1 MAKGNLVLGTLR
13 GKLGDVV
20 AYRSLGQQ
28 MARVRVR
35 NVKNPKTQ
43 LQTLQRLV
51 LACAAKT
58 VSTMSGIL
66 DHSFQSVA
74 YGAESTRYARKQIMK
89 VLREQMVAAYN
100 DEARTTAAQQVGCFP
115 SYASGAAVAAFP
127 VSQGSL
133 PQIPCEVVNNGQGFI
148 SAVVEFSTT
157 LTVAELCA
165 ALGVSIDTQLTF
177 VFLTPKRI
185 TAEGETPAF
194 YNADFRV
201 ARVNF
206 LSTAADLP
214 VFVATSATEGSPL
227 ILSSAVVDT
236 ERSTDWLRLLFGRGE
251 ADAQSIQYDYVNTQ
265 TISGSNACAGFAVIA
280 SKWDGSKW
288 LRSTQTLAVGYPV
301 TTSGASAAQSW
312 AAFNFFEDLM
322 DNEEQ
327 QQAVAEDRYL
337 NKEKN

>member
-1 MAKGNLVLGTLR
+1 MAKGNLILGTSR
-13 GKLGDVV
+13 GKLGDIVT
-20 AYRSLGQQ
+20 YRSMGQQ

-43 LQTLQRLV
+43 LQTLQRVV

-58 VSTMSGIL
+58 VSVMSSIL
-66 DHSFQSVA
+66 DHSFQSVT
-74 YGAESTRYARKQIMK
+74 YGAESKRYARKQIMK

-100 DEARTTAAQQVGCFP
+100 DEGRLSEAQQVGCYP
-115 SYASGAAVAAFP
+115 TYASGAAVAAFP

-133 PQIPCEVVNNGQGFI
+133 PQIPCEVVNEGMGNI
-148 SAVVEFSTT
+148 PVVVDYSTT
-157 LTVAELCA
+157 LTVAQFCT

-177 VFLTPKRI
+177 IFLTPKRI
-185 TAEGETPAF
+185 TATDETPAF
-194 YNADFRV
+194 YNANFRV

-206 LSTAADLP
+206 LPTAANDP
-214 VFVATSATEGSPL
+214 VFEAVGEGADSPL
-227 ILSSAVVDT
+227 ILSSAVVDMD
-236 ERSTDWLRLLFGRGE
+236 RSTDFERVLFGRDDVN
-251 ADAQSIQYDYVNTQ
+251 ANCIQYDYTNTQ
-265 TISGSNACAGFAVIA
+265 AIGADNSCAGFAVIA

-301 TTSGASAAQSW
+301 TVSGAPAAQSW

-322 DNEEQ
+322 DKEEEQ
-327 QQAVAEDRYL
+327 KAVAEDRYL

>member
-1 MAKGNLVLGTLR
+1 MAKGNLILGTSR
-13 GKLGDVV
+13 GKLGDIVT
-20 AYRSLGQQ
+20 YRSMGQQ

-58 VSTMSGIL
+58 TSAMASIL
-66 DHSFQSVA
+66 DHSWQSVA
-74 YGAESTRYARKQIMK
+74 YGPDSTRYARKQIMK

-133 PQIPCEVVNNGQGFI
+133 PQIPCEIVDGGRGLI
-148 SAVVEFSTT
+148 DAVVEFSTT
-157 LTVAELCA
+157 LTVAELCT
-165 ALGVSIDTQLTF
+165 ALGVSVDTQLTF

-185 TAEGETPAF
+185 TADGETPAF

-206 LSTAADLP
+206 LPTAADQP
-214 VFVATSATEGSPL
+214 VFVATGEGEGSAL
-227 ILSSAVVDT
+227 MLSSAVVDA
-236 ERSTDWLRLLFGRGE
+236 ERSTDWTRLMFGRGD
-251 ADAQSIQYDYVNTQ
+251 ADLGTIQFDYANTR
-265 TISGSNACAGFAVIA
+265 TIGDDNNCSAFTVIA

-288 LRSTQTLAVGYPV
+288 LRSTQTLAVGYPLP
-301 TTSGASAAQSW
+301 TATAPSEQPW
-312 AAFNFFEDLM
+312 AAFNFFEDLL
-322 DNEEQ
+322 DNEQ
-327 QQAVAEDRYL
+327 QQQAIAEDRYL

>member
-1 MAKGNLVLGTLR
+1 MAKGNLILGTSR
-13 GKLGDVV
+13 GKLGDIVT
-20 AYRSLGQQ
+20 YRSMGQQ

-43 LQTLQRLV
+43 LQTLQRVV

-58 VSTMSGIL
+58 VAVMSPIL
-66 DHSFQSVA
+66 DHSFQSVT
-74 YGAESTRYARKQIMK
+74 YGAESKRYARKQIMK

-100 DEARTTAAQQVGCFP
+100 DETRATAAQQVGCFP

-127 VSQGSL
+127 ISQGSL
-133 PQIPCEVVNNGQGFI
+133 PQIPCEVVNEGHGNI
-148 SAVVEFSTT
+148 SVVVDYTTT

-177 VFLTPKRI
+177 IFLTPKRI

-206 LSTAADLP
+206 LPTAASQP
-214 VFVATSATEGSPL
+214 VFVASGEGADSPL
-227 ILSSAVVDT
+227 ILSSAVVDA
-236 ERSTDWLRLLFGRGE
+236 ERSTDWLRLLFGRGDT
-251 ADAQSIQYDYVNTQ
+251 DANSIQFDYTNTR
-265 TISGSNACAGFAVIA
+265 TIGTGNECAGFSVIA
-280 SKWDGSKW
+280 SKWDGTKW

-301 TTSGASAAQSW
+301 LASAAIEAQPD

-322 DNEEQ
+322 DEEEQ
-327 QQAVAEDRYL
+327 QKAVAEDRYL

>member
-1 MAKGNLVLGTLR
+1 MSKGNLILGTSR
-13 GKLGDVV
+13 GKLGDIVT
-20 AYRSLGQQ
+20 YRSMGQQ

-43 LQTLQRLV
+43 LQTLQRVV

-58 VSTMSGIL
+58 VAVMSPIL
-66 DHSFQSVA
+66 DHSFQSVM
-74 YGAESTRYARKQIMK
+74 YGAESKRYARKQIMK

-127 VSQGSL
+127 ISQGSL
-133 PQIPCEVVNNGQGFI
+133 PQIPCEVVNEGQGNI
-148 SAVVEFSTT
+148 PVVVEYSTT
-157 LTVAELCA
+157 LTVAEFCA

-185 TAEGETPAF
+185 TGEGETPAF

-206 LSTAADLP
+206 LPTAAAQP
-214 VFVATSATEGSPL
+214 IFVASGEGADSAL
-227 ILSSAVVDT
+227 ILSSAVVDA
-236 ERSTDWLRLLFGRGE
+236 ERSTDWTRLLFGRGDN
-251 ADAQSIQYDYVNTQ
+251 DANSIQYDYANTR
-265 TISGSNACAGFAVIA
+265 TIGAGNECAGFSVIA

-301 TTSGASAAQSW
+301 TTSGAAEEQPW

-322 DNEEQ
+322 DKEEEQ
-327 QQAVAEDRYL
+327 KAVAEDRYL

>member
-1 MAKGNLVLGTLR
+1 MT
-13 GKLGDVV
+13 
-20 AYRSLGQQ
+20 YRSMGQQ

-43 LQTLQRLV
+43 LQTLQRVV

-58 VSTMSGIL
+58 VAVMSPIL
-66 DHSFQSVA
+66 DHSFQSVM
-74 YGAESTRYARKQIMK
+74 YGAESKRYARKQIMK

-127 VSQGSL
+127 ISQGSL
-133 PQIPCEVVNNGQGFI
+133 PQIPCEVVNEGEGNI
-148 SAVVEFSTT
+148 PVVVEYSTT
-157 LTVAELCA
+157 LTVAEFCA

-185 TAEGETPAF
+185 TGEGETPAF

-206 LSTAADLP
+206 LPTAAAQP
-214 VFVATSATEGSPL
+214 IFVASGEGADSAL
-227 ILSSAVVDT
+227 ILSSAVVDA
-236 ERSTDWLRLLFGRGE
+236 ERSTDWTRLLFGRGD
-251 ADAQSIQYDYVNTQ
+251 ADANSIQYDYANTRA
-265 TISGSNACAGFAVIA
+265 IGAGNEVAGFSVIA
-280 SKWDGSKW
+280 SKWDGTKW

-301 TTSGASAAQSW
+301 TTSGAAGEQSW

-322 DNEEQ
+322 DKEEELK
-327 QQAVAEDRYL
+327 AVAEDRYL